1 VIMAT
6 VTRTFLVDDLNGSTE
21 DVATI
26 QFNLDGTSY
35 KIDLSA
41 TNQERLR
48 DKLAKISRRGHPRPT
63 ASRGSPPSNP
73 PPGEG
78 ETDRA

>member
-1 VIMAT
+1 MAT

-35 KIDLSA
+35 EIDLSA

-48 DKLAKISRRGHPRPT
+48 EKLAKFLDAAVNGNPKLIS
-63 ASRGSPPSNP
+63 
-73 PPGEG
+73 
-78 ETDRA
+78 